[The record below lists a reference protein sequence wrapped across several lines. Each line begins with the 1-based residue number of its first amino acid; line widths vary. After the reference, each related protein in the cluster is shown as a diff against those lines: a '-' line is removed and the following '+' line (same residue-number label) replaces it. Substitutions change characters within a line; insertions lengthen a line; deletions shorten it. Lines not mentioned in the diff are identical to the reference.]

1 MAYLNEE
8 IRENTVFTRRSGK
21 KVVAMATALA
31 VAATLAACSSPAA
44 EEEAGPIELRMTWWG
59 GDARHELTN
68 QALDLFEEQN
78 EGITVIRDFGGFDG
92 YLDKVTTQYAGG
104 NSPDVIQ
111 LYNEVLVEFAGRG
124 QVYDLNQ
131 AVDAGTISLDGWPED
146 LVATNTIDGALSAL
160 PFGLSTHGFIFDE
173 AASAALGVEVPGEGF
188 TWEDLAEYGAEI
200 RTASGGATAG
210 VTDLSHSYQVFEV
223 WAKQSGEEFLTADGI
238 GFDEDT
244 LVDFWSYW
252 AEMRESGAATPPD
265 VSSEYLGTPYDAVI
279 AGVSTSTF
287 LFVNQYQGVQDSTP
301 NALALTRMPS
311 EGSDPG
317 QYLRTAMNLIVSS
330 QSEHPEAAAKLV
342 DFLLNNEEA
351 NAILG
356 IDRGVPANGN
366 VVAAATGSVNEV
378 VGRAMAIIESV
389 RESGSAAPVPAPI
402 GSGTV
407 NTIFSE
413 FAQQVQ
419 FGQLTIEEAAAQFL
433 AQAAS
438 ELG

>member
-1 MAYLNEE
+1 
-8 IRENTVFTRRSGK
+8 
-21 KVVAMATALA
+21 MATAVA
-31 VAATLAACSSPAA
+31 IAATLAACGTPAA
-44 EEEAGPIELRMTWWG
+44 EEEPETGPIELRISWWG

-68 QALDLFEEQN
+68 QVLDLFEEQN

-92 YLDKVTTQYAGG
+92 YLDKITTQYAGG

-124 QVYDLNQ
+124 QVYDLNE
-131 AVDAGTISLDGWPED
+131 AVDAGTLSLEGWPED
-146 LVATNTIDGALSAL
+146 LVETNTIDGALSAL

-173 AASAALGVEVPGEGF
+173 TKSAELGVEVPGEDF
-188 TWEDLAEYGAEI
+188 TWEDLADYAAEV

-223 WAKQSGEEFLTADGI
+223 WAKQNGEEFLNSDGI

-244 LVDFWSYW
+244 LVDYWSYW
-252 AEMRESGAATPPD
+252 ADLRESGGATAPD
-265 VSSEYLGTPYDAVI
+265 VSTEYLGTPYDAVI
-279 AGVSTSTF
+279 AGVAASTF
-287 LFVNQYQGVQDSTP
+287 LFVNQYAGVQNSTP
-301 NALALTRMPS
+301 NTLALTRMPS
-311 EGSDPG
+311 EGDDPG
-317 QYLRTAMNLIVSS
+317 QYLRTAMNLIISS

-342 DFLLNNEEA
+342 DFLLNSEEA
-351 NAILG
+351 NEILG

-366 VVAAATGSVNEV
+366 VVDAATGAVDELS
-378 VGRAMAIIESV
+378 GKAMTIIESV
-389 RESGSAAPVPAPI
+389 RENGSTAPVPAPI

-407 NTIFSE
+407 NTLFSE

-419 FGQLTIEEAAAQFL
+419 FGQLSIEDAAAQFL

>member
-1 MAYLNEE
+1 
-8 IRENTVFTRRSGK
+8 
-21 KVVAMATALA
+21 
-31 VAATLAACSSPAA
+31 
-44 EEEAGPIELRMTWWG
+44 MTWWG

-68 QALDLFEEQN
+68 QALDLFESEN
-78 EGITVIRDFGGFDG
+78 EGITVVRDFGGFDG
-92 YLDKVTTQYAGG
+92 YLDKVTTQYAGK

-111 LYNEVLVEFAGRG
+111 LYNEVLVEFAQRG

-131 AVDAGTISLDGWPED
+131 AVESGALSLEGWPED
-146 LVATNTIDGALSAL
+146 LVETNTIDGKLSAL

-173 AASAALGVEVPGEGF
+173 AKSAELGVELPSEGYS
-188 TWEDLAEYGAEI
+188 WDDLATYGAAI
-200 RTASGGATAG
+200 RDASGGSVAG

-223 WAKQSGEEFLTADGI
+223 WAKQNGQEFLTADGI
-238 GFDEDT
+238 GFDEST
-244 LVDFWSYW
+244 LVDYWNYW
-252 AEMRESGAATPPD
+252 ADMRESGAATAPD

-279 AGVSTSTF
+279 AGVAASTF
-287 LFVNQYQGVQDSTP
+287 LFVNQYESVQGSTP
-301 NALALTRMPS
+301 NGLSLMRLPS
-311 EGSDPG
+311 EESTPG
-317 QYLRTAMNLIVSS
+317 QYLRTAMNLVVSS

-342 DFLLNNEEA
+342 NFLLNDEEA

-366 VVAAATGSVNEV
+366 VVGAATSTVNDIV
-378 VGRAMAIIESV
+378 AKAMGIIESV
-389 RESGSAAPVPAPI
+389 RANGAAAPVPAPV

-419 FGQLTIEEAAAQFL
+419 FDRKTVEEAASEFL
-433 AQAAS
+433 AQAQS